1 LGQVPIPWSEVFR
14 GSDSTCPLSGLGH
27 FLIPSYSLI
36 QISNFT
42 FSPSPQKLGGFYTKK
57 PHDRIERRGEYH
69 LMGRRY
75 INFTPRARRVTP
87 NAKINV
93 KL

>member
-1 LGQVPIPWSEVFR
+1 VSSAL
-14 GSDSTCPLSGLGH
+14 
-27 FLIPSYSLI
+27 
-36 QISNFT
+36 
-42 FSPSPQKLGGFYTKK
+42 FYIKK
-57 PHDRIERRGEYH
+57 PHDGIERRGGYH